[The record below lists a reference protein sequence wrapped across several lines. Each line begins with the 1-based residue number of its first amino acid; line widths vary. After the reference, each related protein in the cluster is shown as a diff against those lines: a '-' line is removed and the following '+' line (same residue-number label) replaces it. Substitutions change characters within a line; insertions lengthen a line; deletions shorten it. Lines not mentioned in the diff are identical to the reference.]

1 MNTRKS
7 RKMRKTRKQKRGGAT
22 NGFIH
27 YKVSGMKVG
36 DRPLRFKP
44 SMTSNMNEL
53 KQIFSLDVN
62 GYKDVELKS
71 FEEEMD
77 EENAMEHLEEPVAI
91 RLISGGV
98 TTTVYQGKMDDWDN
112 DEMQTFIASLNA
124 GDSLFIELQTQ
135 A

>member
-1 MNTRKS
+1 MNT

-44 SMTSNMNEL
+44 SMSSNMNEL
-53 KQIFSLDVN
+53 KQIFILDVN
-62 GYKDVELKS
+62 GYKDVELQS
-71 FEEEMD
+71 FENEQD
-77 EENAMEHLEEPVAI
+77 EENEMEHLEEPVAI
-91 RLISGGV
+91 HLIRDGA

-112 DEMQTFIASLNA
+112 DEMQTFISSLNA
-124 GDSLFIELQTQ
+124 GDRLFIELQTQ

>member
-1 MNTRKS
+1 
-7 RKMRKTRKQKRGGAT
+7 MRKTRKQKSRRGGAT
-22 NGFIH
+22 NGFIY
-27 YKVSGMKVG
+27 YKVSGMTDR

-44 SMTSNMNEL
+44 SMISKMDEL
-53 KQIFSLDVN
+53 KQIFILDVN
-62 GYKDVELKS
+62 GYKDAELEL
-71 FEEEMD
+71 FENKQD

-91 RLISGGV
+91 RLIRGGV

-112 DEMQTFIASLNA
+112 DQMKEFISSLND

>member
-1 MNTRKS
+1 
-7 RKMRKTRKQKRGGAT
+7 MRKTRKQKRGGAT

-91 RLISGGV
+91 HLIRDGA

-112 DEMQTFIASLNA
+112 DEMQTFISSLNA
-124 GDSLFIELQTQ
+124 GDRLFIELQTP

>member
-1 MNTRKS
+1 
-7 RKMRKTRKQKRGGAT
+7 MRKTRKQRGGAT

-44 SMTSNMNEL
+44 SMSSNMNEL

-62 GYKDVELKS
+62 GYKDVELQS
-71 FEEEMD
+71 FENEQD
-77 EENAMEHLEEPVAI
+77 EENEMEHLEEPVAI
-91 RLISGGV
+91 HLIRDGA

-112 DEMQTFIASLNA
+112 DEMQTFISSLNA
-124 GDSLFIELQTQ
+124 GDRLFIELQTQ

>member
-1 MNTRKS
+1 
-7 RKMRKTRKQKRGGAT
+7 
-22 NGFIH
+22 
-27 YKVSGMKVG
+27 
-36 DRPLRFKP
+36 
-44 SMTSNMNEL
+44 MTSNMDEL

-112 DEMQTFIASLNA
+112 VEMATFIASLNA